1 MPHKINYLDETPE
14 TQKFPKK
21 LRRGGVFMAIFLIL
35 AFLMGLVGGTGA
47 ILLLSSNS
55 KLQNLLGIKGT
66 SFNIATTKTEKLRLE
81 ESSAIIDSV
90 KKVTPAVVSIT
101 TSQNVLDFFGRTI
114 QEQGG
119 GTGFIVTNDGLI
131 MTNKHVAEAGT
142 SLSVLTADGKDYQAK
157 VVAEDPT
164 NDLAILKI
172 DASGLPVVDLGNS
185 DDLQIG
191 QWVIAVGNALGQLQ
205 NTVTVGVISARER
218 QLTAGGGGTQEQ
230 LNNMLQ
236 TDAAINSGN
245 SGGPLVNLAGQVI
258 GINTAIASNAQNIG
272 FAIPINQAKKALDSY
287 KKSGKIIKP
296 FLGVRYVTV
305 NKEIARAQ
313 KLSVDYGALL
323 VGTDDQSAV
332 VAGSPADKAGL
343 KDGDIILEINGEKIS
358 ENHPLAAIIA
368 GYQPGNEIEL
378 KILRDNKE
386 STLKVKLGS
395 TE

>member
-343 KDGDIILEINGEKIS
+343 KDGDIILEINGQKIS